1 SLNQVLLL
9 VVVNVEVIEHVDSTA
24 LISTNGIVSQIDD
37 QTNEIATLGTPVT
50 LELRNSDDIAHTQLT
65 SESRLISV
73 QGVANIILKQQHVSQ
88 GVLTREQSRIAAA
101 LVVLAALDDGA
112 NGLLSFRIG
121 IITGTHIDLE
131 FDGVQVLIRDDGTDA
146 VLVDLVIGRRQPTI
160 ANQASAGDFL
170 FELMSHLLLPPGD
183 HIKLGN
189 VDNVIAIHPLL
200 LVNSGRR
207 SRTLQQTEHLLLL
220 EVALDVTLGSSI
232 ILGQVREGSAE
243 PAERSMVNA
252 VHNSTNPRLVVIQNL
267 GRSVQFTLIREQ
279 PIQLINTMGQERIL
293 HAAIALRIG
302 DCRLD
307 ISRVL
312 EAVVGG
318 IAFENIVLHRIILL

>member
-73 QGVANIILKQQHVSQ
+73 QGVANIILKQQHASQ

-112 NGLLSFRIG
+112 NSLLSFRIG

-131 FDGVQVLIRDDGTDA
+131 LDGEQILVGADRTNA

-160 ANQASAGDFL
+160 ANQNCSSDL
-170 FELMSHLLLPPGD
+170 LVELVAHLLLQPGD
-183 HIKLGN
+183 HIKLGD

-200 LVNSGRR
+200 LVNSGRSGR
-207 SRTLQQTEHLLLL
+207 ALQQTEHLLLL
-220 EVALDVTLGSSI
+220 EVTLDV
-232 ILGQVREGSAE
+232 
-243 PAERSMVNA
+243 
-252 VHNSTNPRLVVIQNL
+252 
-267 GRSVQFTLIREQ
+267 
-279 PIQLINTMGQERIL
+279 
-293 HAAIALRIG
+293 
-302 DCRLD
+302 
-307 ISRVL
+307 
-312 EAVVGG
+312 
-318 IAFENIVLHRIILL
+318 